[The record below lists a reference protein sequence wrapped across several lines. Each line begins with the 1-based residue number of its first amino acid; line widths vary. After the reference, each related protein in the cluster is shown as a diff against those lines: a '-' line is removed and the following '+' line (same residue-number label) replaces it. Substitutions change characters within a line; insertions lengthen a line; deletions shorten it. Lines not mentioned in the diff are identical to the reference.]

1 MATATASAASSKKMF
16 SWDGV
21 DAQGKKAN
29 GTIEAINLDLA
40 KALLMRQGIT
50 KPKVRK
56 FKPNAK
62 RGGKITSSE
71 ITVFARQLT
80 TMMGSGVPLVQSFQ
94 ILGSSH
100 ENKAMAEMLM
110 GIKTSLE
117 GGAQLSE
124 ALKAYPDCFDDLFC
138 SLVHAGEQSGTL
150 DKLLNEIANYK
161 EKTESLKRKIK
172 KATFYPAAVLVIAFI
187 VTCILLMFVVP
198 QFETLF
204 QSVGGDLPMFTQ
216 LVVSLSEWM
225 QSWWWAV
232 FGIIGGTIYGLIQ
245 ARKRSEAFRYKL
257 DALTLRLPVFGDIT
271 QKATVARFT
280 RTLST
285 MSAAGMPL
293 VEAMESVASSSGN
306 LVYREA
312 ILRMKE
318 ETETGTRLAET
329 MDRSK
334 LFPNMVLQMVEI
346 GEESGSLDDMLAK
359 VADYYEE
366 EVDAAVDGLT
376 SLMEPMI
383 MAFLG
388 VVIGG
393 LVIAMYLP
401 IFKMGDAF

>member
-1 MATATASAASSKKMF
+1 MATASSTHDKTMF
-16 SWDGV
+16 SWNGV
-21 DAQGKKAN
+21 DAQGNKAN
-29 GTIEAINLDLA
+29 GTIEAINRELA
-40 KALLMRQGIT
+40 KALLLRQGV
-50 KPKVRK
+50 KSPRVRK
-56 FKPNAK
+56 FKPKARSN
-62 RGGKITSSE
+62 GKISSGE

-100 ENKAMAEMLM
+100 ENKAMAEMLN

-124 ALKAYPDCFDDLFC
+124 ALKGYPDHFDELFC
-138 SLVHAGEQSGTL
+138 SLVNAGEQSGTL

-172 KATFYPAAVLVIAFI
+172 KATFYPAAVMVVAFV

-204 QSVGGDLPMFTQ
+204 QSVGGDLPMFTK
-216 LVVSLSEWM
+216 LVVGLSAWM
-225 QSWWWAV
+225 QSWWWLL
-232 FGIIGGTIYGLIQ
+232 FGVIGGSIYGLIQ

-257 DALTLRLPVFGDIT
+257 DQLTLRAPIFGDIT

-293 VEAMESVASSSGN
+293 VEAMESVASSAGN

-312 ILRMKE
+312 IMRMKE

-329 MDRSK
+329 MSRSK

-346 GEESGSLDDMLAK
+346 GEESGSLDDMLGK

-376 SLMEPMI
+376 SLMEPLI
-383 MAFLG
+383 MSFLG

>member
-329 MDRSK
+329 MERSK

>member
-1 MATATASAASSKKMF
+1 
-16 SWDGV
+16 
-21 DAQGKKAN
+21 
-29 GTIEAINLDLA
+29 
-40 KALLMRQGIT
+40 
-50 KPKVRK
+50 
-56 FKPNAK
+56 
-62 RGGKITSSE
+62 
-71 ITVFARQLT
+71 
-80 TMMGSGVPLVQSFQ
+80 
-94 ILGSSH
+94 
-100 ENKAMAEMLM
+100 
-110 GIKTSLE
+110 
-117 GGAQLSE
+117 
-124 ALKAYPDCFDDLFC
+124 
-138 SLVHAGEQSGTL
+138 
-150 DKLLNEIANYK
+150 
-161 EKTESLKRKIK
+161 
-172 KATFYPAAVLVIAFI
+172 VLVIAFI

-329 MDRSK
+329 MERSK